1 MSMTAWRPSVVPRR
15 RRTVGE
21 LRAAASARDLRR
33 LRSLLDP
40 DVSVV
45 VDAGEPGAATVR
57 VVHGVEDAS
66 LLLAHGL
73 GAQRGLQVSERPVN
87 GGPGLL
93 LWQDGRTTAS
103 IAVDLTGR
111 LVSVVWVRLHPVALR
126 HGNAV

>member
-1 MSMTAWRPSVVPRR
+1 MSTTAWLPSLLPHR

-33 LRSLLDP
+33 LRALLDP

-45 VDAGEPGAATVR
+45 VDAGEPDRATVR

-87 GGPGLL
+87 GSPGLL
-93 LWQDGRTTAS
+93 LSKDGRTTAS

-111 LVSVVWVRLHPVALR
+111 LVSVVWVRLNPVALR
-126 HGNAV
+126 RGNAV